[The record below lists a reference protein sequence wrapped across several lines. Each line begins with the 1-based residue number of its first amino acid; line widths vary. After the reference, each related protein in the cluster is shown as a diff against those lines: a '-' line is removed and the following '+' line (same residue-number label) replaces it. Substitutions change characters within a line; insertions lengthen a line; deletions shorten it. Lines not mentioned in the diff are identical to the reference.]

1 MPTSGFCDDSSLT
14 ANKVMEAIKM
24 SVQRN
29 LIFIDKVLLICDGRI
44 ELRQQKAIK
53 QFLKWMTC
61 KKCKES
67 FVLDYKKVD
76 QCQDDEE
83 KWASVEH
90 MFTQFEVPVTF
101 VLRRR

>member
-1 MPTSGFCDDSSLT
+1 
-14 ANKVMEAIKM
+14 MEAIKM
-24 SVQRN
+24 SVQTN
-29 LIFIDKVLLICDGRI
+29 LINIDKVLFICDGRI
-44 ELRQQKAIK
+44 ELRQLKATN
-53 QFLKWMTC
+53 QFLKWLTC

-67 FVLDYKKVD
+67 FVLDYNQAD

-90 MFTQFEVPVTF
+90 MLTQFEVPVTF